1 MIEIVIAVFV
11 SVVMAS
17 ASPATIWGGDHIE
30 MQVTDRG
37 ATIEFDCA
45 HGTIDTAIAPDA
57 AGRFEIAGTF
67 TPERGA
73 AREET
78 SQTLKATYAGTVV
91 DDTMTRPYDASSFP
105 AGVCSTCRLHTMQ
118 TEGSLAHAR
127 KLSASFSMNRIVP

>member
-91 DDTMTRPYDASSFP
+91 DDTMTLRLTVAGQDAAP
-105 AGVCSTCRLHTMQ
+105 VTYELTRGRAGHIRKCR
-118 TEGSLAHAR
+118 
-127 KLSASFSMNRIVP
+127 